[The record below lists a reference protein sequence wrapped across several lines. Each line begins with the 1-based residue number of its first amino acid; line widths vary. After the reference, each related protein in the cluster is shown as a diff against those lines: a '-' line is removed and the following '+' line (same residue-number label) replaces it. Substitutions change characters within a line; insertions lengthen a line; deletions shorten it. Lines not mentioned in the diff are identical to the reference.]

1 MIFEWDPS
9 KATANLRTHGV
20 SFEEAVTAFAD
31 AMSLTIGDPDH
42 SNHEIRLILLGYSAV
57 GRLLTV
63 SHTERGQTIRLISA
77 RIASRHERQ
86 DYEQEPRL

>member
-20 SFEEAVTAFAD
+20 RFEEAVTAFAD

-42 SNHEIRLILLGYSAV
+42 SNHEIRLILLGYSAALD
-57 GRLLTV
+57 RL
-63 SHTERGQTIRLISA
+63 SHRTRPDNSPDQC
-77 RIASRHERQ
+77 
-86 DYEQEPRL
+86 